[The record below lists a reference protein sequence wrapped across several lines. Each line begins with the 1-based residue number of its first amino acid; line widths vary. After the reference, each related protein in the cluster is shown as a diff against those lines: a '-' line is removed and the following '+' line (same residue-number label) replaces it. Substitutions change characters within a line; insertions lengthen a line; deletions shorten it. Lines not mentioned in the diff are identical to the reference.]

1 MINYQPSFTITS
13 KIIDYISRISE
24 KVGEINSLENSP
36 HQVKLRKEN
45 RIKTIHSSLAI
56 ENNSLT
62 IEQIT
67 AIIDGKRVLGSPNEI
82 QEVKNAIQTY
92 ELLLTLNPY
101 EEKDLLKA
109 HSLMMQDLVS
119 QNGKYRKEGVGIFN
133 GSQVV
138 HLAPPADRV
147 PFLMADLFNWL
158 KTSDVHPLIKSCVFH
173 YEFEFIHPFQ
183 DGNGRIGRLWQ
194 TAILKE
200 WKEVFAWIPV
210 ESLIKEHQA
219 EYYNALNSSD
229 NNADSTSFIEF
240 ILSLLLKTIDEI
252 IETEKKVTV
261 KVTQKVTVNQ
271 KKIIDAIKKNPFITQ
286 EELSQ
291 VIGLTR
297 KSIVQNMKKLQEN
310 GLLKRVGADK
320 NGHWEYHQQALEIA
334 FSDIDNLSTTQKH
347 AW

>member
-1 MINYQPSFTITS
+1 MNQYQPPFKITS

-24 KVGEINSLENSP
+24 KIGEINSLENSP

-82 QEVKNAIQTY
+82 QEVKNAIQAY

-101 EEKDLLKA
+101 DEKDLLKA

-119 QNGKYRKEGVGIFN
+119 NNGKYRNEGVGIFDGN
-133 GSQVV
+133 QVV

-183 DGNGRIGRLWQ
+183 DGNGRMGRLWQ
-194 TAILKE
+194 TVILKE

-210 ESLIKEHQA
+210 ESLIKENQS

-229 NNADSTSFIEF
+229 KEADSSSFIEF
-240 ILSLLLKTIDEI
+240 MLSLLLKTIEEI
-252 IETEKKVTV
+252 IETEKKVTAKISV
-261 KVTQKVTVNQ
+261 KVTVNQ
-271 KKIIDAIKKNPFITQ
+271 QKILDEIKENPFVTQ
-286 EELSQ
+286 EELAQ
-291 VIGLTR
+291 IIGLSR
-297 KSIVQNMKKLQEN
+297 KSIIQNMKKLQEN
-310 GLLKRVGADK
+310 GLLKRIGADK
-320 NGHWEYHQQALEIA
+320 NGHWEVLE
-334 FSDIDNLSTTQKH
+334 
-347 AW
+347 

>member
-1 MINYQPSFTITS
+1 MENYQPPFKITS

-24 KVGEINSLENSP
+24 KIGEINSLENSP

-82 QEVKNAIQTY
+82 QEVKNAVQTY
-92 ELLLTLNPY
+92 ELLLKLNPY
-101 EEKDLLKA
+101 DEKDLLKA

-119 QNGKYRKEGVGIFN
+119 NNGKYRNEGVGIFDGN
-133 GSQVV
+133 QVV

-147 PFLMADLFNWL
+147 PLLMADLFNWL
-158 KTSDVHPLIKSCVFH
+158 KTSDVHPLMKSCVFH

-183 DGNGRIGRLWQ
+183 DGNGRMGRLWQ
-194 TAILKE
+194 TVILKE

-210 ESLIKEHQA
+210 ETLIKENQS

-229 NNADSTSFIEF
+229 KEADSSSFIEF
-240 ILSLLLKTIDEI
+240 MLSLLLKTIEEI

-261 KVTQKVTVNQ
+261 KVSVKVTVNQ
-271 KKIIDAIKKNPFITQ
+271 QKILDVIKENPFVTQ
-286 EELSQ
+286 EELAQ
-291 VIGLTR
+291 IIGLSR
-297 KSIVQNMKKLQEN
+297 KSIIQNMKKLQEN

-320 NGHWEYHQQALEIA
+320 NGRWEVVE
-334 FSDIDNLSTTQKH
+334 
-347 AW
+347 